1 MEKKFK
7 KRMYTLIILLIVM
20 LGALFFVML
29 DPFDIM
35 TNVLCVSGDCK
46 GGIF

>member
-1 MEKKFK
+1 MQKDTK
-7 KRMYTLIILLIVM
+7 KRIYTLIILLIVM

-35 TNVLCVSGDCK
+35 ANVLCVSGDCK